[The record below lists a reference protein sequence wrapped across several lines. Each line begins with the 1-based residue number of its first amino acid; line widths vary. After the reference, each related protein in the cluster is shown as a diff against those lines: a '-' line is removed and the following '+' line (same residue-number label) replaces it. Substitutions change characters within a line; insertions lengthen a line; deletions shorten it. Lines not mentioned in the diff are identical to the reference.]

1 LKFQGERGIK
11 ITRKIDEN
19 RGGVDVWREV
29 RGFPKEDF
37 LEMRVERI
45 VLMHGPIVMVF
56 PLPAGVN
63 YRKWAVLYSI

>member
-1 LKFQGERGIK
+1 LKFQGKSGIK

-19 RGGVDVWREV
+19 RGGLDVWREV

-45 VLMHGPIVMVF
+45 VLMRGPIVMVF
-56 PLPAGVN
+56 LLPAGVN
-63 YRKWAVLYSI
+63 YKKWAVRYSV